1 MGASRRCRDLHDCA
15 GSTEVQLAVAICDLC
30 TFHHP
35 LHGPA
40 SARADHSWTDAS
52 AHAGRSA
59 GRNNRVMSMLLSMQ
73 NLSKAFGGLEVVR
86 ELSFD
91 VPERT
96 ATALIGPNGA
106 GKTTVFN
113 LISGV
118 YPVTS
123 GSIRFRGSD
132 IVNFPSRYRIKR
144 GIARSFQNIRL
155 IPRLSVIDNLLIG
168 QHVTLTRPFDVM
180 RPFRLVRDHEWIC
193 AAKAELSAFGLGQYA
208 DEPVGLLPYGI
219 RKRVDLI
226 RATLSSPSVLMLD
239 EPAAGLNASETREL
253 HSHLDTLK
261 ERGVTLLVI
270 EHDMQ
275 FIRSVCEKIVVLNFG
290 CKIAEGS
297 FDQVR
302 TDEQVREAYLG
313 AEQAA

>member
-1 MGASRRCRDLHDCA
+1 MTG
-15 GSTEVQLAVAICDLC
+15 
-30 TFHHP
+30 F
-35 LHGPA
+35 
-40 SARADHSWTDAS
+40 
-52 AHAGRSA
+52 
-59 GRNNRVMSMLLSMQ
+59 LSVQ
-73 NLSKAFGGLEVVR
+73 NLSKSFGGLEVVR
-86 ELSFD
+86 DLSFD

-118 YPVTS
+118 YQVSS
-123 GSIRFRGSD
+123 GSIRFHGED
-132 IVNFPSRYRIKR
+132 IGDLPSRHRIKR

-168 QHVTLTRPFDVM
+168 QHVTLKWSLDVL
-180 RPFRLVRDHEWIC
+180 RPFRLIRDHKWVR
-193 AAKAELSAFGLGQYA
+193 AARDELAAFGLRDYA
-208 DEPVGLLPYGI
+208 DEPVGLLPYGV

-226 RATLSSPSVLMLD
+226 RATLSSPSILMLD

-253 HSHLDTLK
+253 HGHLQILK
-261 ERGVTLLVI
+261 ERGTTLLVI
-270 EHDMQ
+270 EHDMH
-275 FIRSVCEKIVVLNFG
+275 FIRSMCDKIVVLNFG
-290 CKIAEGS
+290 SKIAEGS

-313 AEQAA
+313 TEQAA